1 MERTEEIK
9 KVLLLTFL
17 LNCLV
22 SITKIILGY
31 AIKSVA
37 ILSDGFHSLFDG
49 ISNIVG
55 YIGITLSSNPPDER
69 HPYGHRKF
77 ETLFT
82 IGIGILIFL
91 TCLEIFK
98 KSINAFIENKT
109 PEITTS
115 VFIIMLLTLV
125 INIFVNRYETS
136 KARAFKSEYLMADAG
151 HTSSDIFV
159 TSGVIVGLIFSRF
172 GIPRADAITGFI
184 VVIVIALVGFRI
196 IRSAVDILV
205 DTVQMDKEEIC
216 RVVMGVQ
223 GVTGCH
229 DIRTR
234 GTRECVFL
242 DLHVEVES
250 TLSLQDAH
258 DIADKI
264 EERLKREMP
273 AIKDVVVHLEPAE
286 MIKQS

>member
-1 MERTEEIK
+1 MERTGEIK
-9 KVLLLTFL
+9 KVLLITLL

-31 AIKSVA
+31 TIKSVA

-55 YIGITLSSNPPDER
+55 YIGIVLSSSPPDER

-82 IGIGILIFL
+82 IGIGIVIFF

-98 KSINAFIENKT
+98 KSILAFMENKS
-109 PEITTS
+109 PEVSTA

-136 KARAFKSEYLMADAG
+136 KARALKSEYLMADAG
-151 HTSSDIFV
+151 HTGSDILV
-159 TSGVIVGLIFSRF
+159 TSGVIGGLIFSRL
-172 GIPRADAITGFI
+172 GIPQADAITGFI
-184 VVIVIALVGFRI
+184 VGVVIALVGFRI

-216 RVVMGVQ
+216 RLVMGVE

-242 DLHVEVES
+242 DLHVEVER
-250 TLSLQDAH
+250 TLSLQEAH
-258 DIADKI
+258 DIADRV
-264 EERLKREMP
+264 EERLKKEIP
-273 AIKDVVVHLEPAE
+273 AIKDVVVHVEPQE
-286 MIKQS
+286 ED

>member
-1 MERTEEIK
+1 MERIKEIK
-9 KVLLLTFL
+9 KVLLVTLI
-17 LNCLV
+17 LNFLV

-31 AIKSVA
+31 TIKSVA

-55 YIGITLSSNPPDER
+55 YIGITLSSSPPDER

-82 IGIGILIFL
+82 IGIGIVIFF

-98 KSINAFIENKT
+98 KSIRVFLENKT
-109 PEITTS
+109 PEVS
-115 VFIIMLLTLV
+115 APVFIIMLLTLV
-125 INIFVNRYETS
+125 INIFVNRYEVS
-136 KARAFKSEYLMADAG
+136 RARIFKSEYLMADAG
-151 HTSSDIFV
+151 HTGSDILV
-159 TSGVIVGLIFSRF
+159 TTGVIGGLALSKL
-172 GIPRADAITGFI
+172 GIPQADAITGFI
-184 VVIVIALVGFRI
+184 VGFVIALVGFRI

-216 RVVMGVQ
+216 RLVMGVE

-242 DLHVEVES
+242 DLHVEVEK
-250 TLSLQDAH
+250 TLSLQEAH
-258 DIADKI
+258 DIADRV
-264 EERLKREMP
+264 EERLKKEIP
-273 AIKDVVVHLEPAE
+273 AIKDVVVHLEPRQ
-286 MIKQS
+286 KG

>member
-1 MERTEEIK
+1 MERIKEIK
-9 KVLLLTFL
+9 KVLLVTLL
-17 LNCLV
+17 LNFLV

-31 AIKSVA
+31 TIKSVA

-55 YIGITLSSNPPDER
+55 YIGITLSSSPPDER

-82 IGIGILIFL
+82 IGIGIVIFF

-98 KSINAFIENKT
+98 KSIRVFLENKT
-109 PEITTS
+109 PEVS
-115 VFIIMLLTLV
+115 APVFIIMLLTLV
-125 INIFVNRYETS
+125 INIFVNRYEVS
-136 KARAFKSEYLMADAG
+136 RARIFKSEYLMADAG
-151 HTSSDIFV
+151 HTGSDILV
-159 TSGVIVGLIFSRF
+159 TTGVIGGLALSKL
-172 GIPRADAITGFI
+172 GIPQADAITGFI
-184 VVIVIALVGFRI
+184 VGFVIALVGFRI

-216 RVVMGVQ
+216 RLVMGVD

-242 DLHVEVES
+242 DLHVEVEK
-250 TLSLQDAH
+250 TLSLQEAH
-258 DIADKI
+258 DIADRV
-264 EERLKREMP
+264 EERLKKEIP
-273 AIKDVVVHLEPAE
+273 AIKDVVVHLEPRQ
-286 MIKQS
+286 KG

>member
-9 KVLLLTFL
+9 KVLLVTFL

-31 AIKSVA
+31 TIKSVS

-82 IGIGILIFL
+82 VGIGIVIFL

-98 KSINAFIENKT
+98 KSIRAFMENIT
-109 PEITTS
+109 PEVTTP
-115 VFIIMLLTLV
+115 VFIIMLGTLV
-125 INIFVNRYETS
+125 INVFVNRYEIS
-136 KARAFKSEYLMADAG
+136 RAKTLRSEYLMADAG
-151 HTSSDIFV
+151 HTGTDILV
-159 TSGVIVGLIFSRF
+159 TSGVIGGLILSKL
-172 GIPRADAITGFI
+172 GIPQADAITGL
-184 VVIVIALVGFRI
+184 VVGFVIALVGFRI

-205 DTVQMDKEEIC
+205 DTVQMDKDEIC
-216 RVVMGVQ
+216 RFVMGVE

-234 GTRECVFL
+234 GTRECIFL
-242 DLHVEVES
+242 DLHVEVRKN
-250 TLSLQDAH
+250 LSLQDAH
-258 DIADKI
+258 DIADRV
-264 EERLKREMP
+264 EERLKKEIP
-273 AIKDVVVHLEPAE
+273 AIKDVVVHLEPDE
-286 MIKQS
+286 KD

>member
-1 MERTEEIK
+1 MERIKEIK
-9 KVLLLTFL
+9 KVLLVTLL
-17 LNCLV
+17 LNFLV

-31 AIKSVA
+31 TIKSVA

-55 YIGITLSSNPPDER
+55 YIGITLSSSPPDER

-82 IGIGILIFL
+82 IGIGIVIFF

-98 KSINAFIENKT
+98 KSIRVFLENKT
-109 PEITTS
+109 PEVS
-115 VFIIMLLTLV
+115 APVFIIMLLTLV
-125 INIFVNRYETS
+125 INIFVNRYEVS
-136 KARAFKSEYLMADAG
+136 RARIFKSEYLMADAG
-151 HTSSDIFV
+151 HTGSDILV
-159 TSGVIVGLIFSRF
+159 TTGVIGGLALSKL
-172 GIPRADAITGFI
+172 GIPQADAITGFI
-184 VVIVIALVGFRI
+184 VGFVIALVGFRI

-216 RVVMGVQ
+216 RLVMGVE

-242 DLHVEVES
+242 DLHVEVEK
-250 TLSLQDAH
+250 TLSLQEAH
-258 DIADKI
+258 DIADRV
-264 EERLKREMP
+264 EERLKKEIP
-273 AIKDVVVHLEPAE
+273 AIKDVVVHLEPRQ
-286 MIKQS
+286 KG

>member
-1 MERTEEIK
+1 MERIKEIK
-9 KVLLLTFL
+9 KVLLVTLL
-17 LNCLV
+17 LNFLV

-31 AIKSVA
+31 TIKSVA

-55 YIGITLSSNPPDER
+55 YIGITLSSSPPDER

-82 IGIGILIFL
+82 IGIGIVIFF

-98 KSINAFIENKT
+98 KSIRVFLENKT
-109 PEITTS
+109 PEVS
-115 VFIIMLLTLV
+115 APVFIIMLLTLV
-125 INIFVNRYETS
+125 INIFVNRYEVS
-136 KARAFKSEYLMADAG
+136 RARIFKSEYLMADAG
-151 HTSSDIFV
+151 HTGSDILV
-159 TSGVIVGLIFSRF
+159 TTGVIGGLALSKL
-172 GIPRADAITGFI
+172 GIPQADAITGFI
-184 VVIVIALVGFRI
+184 VGFVIALAGFRI

-216 RVVMGVQ
+216 RLVMGVE

-242 DLHVEVES
+242 DLHVEVEK
-250 TLSLQDAH
+250 TLSLQEAH
-258 DIADKI
+258 DIADRV
-264 EERLKREMP
+264 EERLKKEIP
-273 AIKDVVVHLEPAE
+273 AIKDVVVHLEPRQ
-286 MIKQS
+286 KG

>member
-1 MERTEEIK
+1 MERVEEIK
-9 KVLLLTFL
+9 KVLLITLL

-31 AIKSVA
+31 SIKSVA

-55 YIGITLSSNPPDER
+55 YIGITISSSPPDER

-82 IGIGILIFL
+82 TGIGILIFL

-98 KSINAFIENKT
+98 KSINAFIENKA
-109 PEITTS
+109 PEVTAP

-125 INIFVNRYETS
+125 VNVFVNRYEVS
-136 KARAFKSEYLMADAG
+136 RAKNLKSEYLMADAG
-151 HTSSDIFV
+151 HTSSDILV
-159 TSGVIVGLIFSRF
+159 TSGVIGGLILSRL
-172 GIPRADAITGFI
+172 GIPRTDAVIGLIVGF
-184 VVIVIALVGFRI
+184 VIALVGFRI
-196 IRSAVDILV
+196 IRNAVDILV

-216 RVVMGVQ
+216 RLVMGVE

-242 DLHVEVES
+242 DLHVEVQR

-258 DIADKI
+258 DIADRV
-264 EERLKREMP
+264 EERLKKEIP
-273 AIKDVVVHLEPAE
+273 AIKDVVVHLEPDE
-286 MIKQS
+286 KDLKK